1 MSRLFKPLLTV
12 LTVFSLGNTA
22 AAQTPV
28 FARDDNK
35 QPYFSFSIDQ
45 DQLTGAPDRSAM
57 NTALTQ
63 SDRIIVRDGHFYRV
77 GKDGK
82 ANSSDDTRVR
92 LYGVNLSFA
101 TNFPSEEEAVQLA
114 KRLRKLGFN
123 AVRLHH
129 MDTAPGN
136 DTNPPRSLLTPDP
149 YPTFNPT
156 AIKRL
161 SYFIRALGQEG
172 LYVNLNLHVSYS
184 FRASV
189 DRVPTFENNAEKST
203 YGTSVHVYYPR
214 MVSLQEDF
222 TRQLLRALNL
232 RGYPG
237 LAMVEINN
245 ESSLLAAWLRRE
257 WKAAVPPNYEPE
269 LQQQWQAWLKNRYG
283 STQKACDTWGDCI
296 MIGGVIPLM
305 MPTDAD
311 DAPTGAWGQ
320 LKNQVGQ
327 TLKPFTTKFTGP
339 ADPGKVED
347 SAYAKRRYDFM
358 RFLADTDKAYLNRLR
373 KLVKDETDAF
383 VPVTGTQMGYGGV
396 LNFDSHAQMDY
407 VDEHFYIDHPDYPG
421 TAWDRNNWRMRD
433 TPLNKTE
440 FNRLLALSF
449 HRDSKKPYVIS
460 EFNFPFPNRQSAVI
474 QPLMA
479 AVAAAQ
485 DWDGLF
491 FFDYMDGDNWAN
503 TPSNF
508 TLSGDWGKFALTG
521 QSAMLFRQGQFPTL
535 NQRTT
540 VPVPAATRVAIA
552 ASRDL
557 GALASHLQIKHGITP
572 ETAQTTQLSIDLAG
586 TTKTTSPT
594 TASQTPSSATLLLNE
609 QNILFLRTAVA
620 KGVFGVL
627 PHGPIAIDETF
638 SVEMRGKGRNYV
650 AFLMNALDNQPLG
663 TSKQMLVTISGAV
676 TGTQPGSLP
685 HRPKLV
691 TNYKGLSQWYT
702 LEPDPSTSSK
712 PSGARDVQ
720 GPVWIERTQL
730 TLSLP
735 LNQRQLTVY
744 PLNSRGE
751 RLPALASTQVTVKDG
766 IASIDLQANEAQ
778 TSVWYEIVTNSP

>member
-1 MSRLFKPLLTV
+1 MFRRYPPLIIALA
-12 LTVFSLGNTA
+12 VFSSANTA
-22 AAQTPV
+22 LAETSV
-28 FARDDNK
+28 FANDDNK

-45 DQLTGAPDRSAM
+45 DQLSGAPDRSSM
-57 NTALTQ
+57 NTALT
-63 SDRIIVRDGHFYRV
+63 SADRMFVRNGHFYRI
-77 GKDGK
+77 GKDGQ
-82 ANSSDDTRVR
+82 ANTNDDTRVR

-101 TNFPSEEEAVQLA
+101 TNFPSEQEAVQLA

-136 DTNPPRSLLTPDP
+136 DTNPPRSLLTPAP
-149 YPTFNPT
+149 YPAFNPT

-189 DRVPTFENNAEKST
+189 DRVPAFENNAEKST
-203 YGTSVHVYYPR
+203 YGSAVHVYYPR

-222 TRQLLRALNL
+222 ARQLLRALNL

-257 WKAAVPPNYEPE
+257 WKASVPATYEPE
-269 LQQQWQAWLKNRYG
+269 LQQQWQTWLKNRYG

-296 MIGGVIPLM
+296 MIDGIIPLM
-305 MPTDAD
+305 TPTDTG
-311 DAPTGAWGQ
+311 DAAGALGQ
-320 LKNQVGQ
+320 LQERIER
-327 TLKPFTTKFTGP
+327 TLKPFTEKLSGP
-339 ADPGKVED
+339 ADPGKTET

-358 RFLADTDKAYLNRLR
+358 RFLADTDKAYLDRLS
-373 KLVKDETDAF
+373 KLVKDETDTL

-396 LNFDSHAQMDY
+396 LNFDSHARMDY
-407 VDEHFYIDHPDYPG
+407 IDEHFYIDHPDYPG
-421 TAWDRNNWRMRD
+421 TAWDRNNWRMHD

-460 EFNFPFPNRQSAVI
+460 EFNMPFPNRQSAVI

-491 FFDYMDGDNWAN
+491 FFDYMDGDNWAD

-535 NQRTT
+535 TQRTAL
-540 VPVPAATRVAIA
+540 PVPAATRVAIA
-552 ASRDL
+552 AASDR
-557 GALASHLQIKHGITP
+557 GALASHLQLKHGVTP
-572 ETAQTTQLSIDLAG
+572 ETAQSTQLAIDLTG
-586 TTKTTSPT
+586 TAKPASPASA
-594 TASQTPSSATLLLNE
+594 TASAATSALSLNA
-609 QNILFLRTAVA
+609 QNILFLRTPAA
-620 KGVFGVL
+620 KGIFGVL
-627 PHGPIAIDETF
+627 PNGPVAIDDGIT
-638 SVEMRGKGRNYV
+638 VEMRGKGRNYV
-650 AFLMNALDNQPLG
+650 AFMINALDKQPLA
-663 TSKQMLVTISGAV
+663 TSTQMLVTVSGAV
-676 TGTQPGSLP
+676 TGTQPGSIP
-685 HRPKLV
+685 QRPKLV
-691 TNYKGLSQWYT
+691 TNYKGQSQWFT
-702 LEPDPSTSSK
+702 LEPDPTTSNK

-720 GPVWIERTQL
+720 GPVWIERTPL
-730 TLSLP
+730 RLGLP
-735 LNQRQLTVY
+735 LNQRRLMVY

-751 RLPALASTQVTVKDG
+751 RLPALASNQVTTKDG
-766 IASIDLQANEAQ
+766 IVTIDLQANEAQ